1 MTKETVTVGLPKG
14 MESRPVAI
22 LVQIASQFKSKIY
35 LECENKRVNAKS
47 IMGMMTLGLDKGAE
61 ISVEAEGEDEA
72 QAVGEITAY
81 LKNEKTKEA

>member
-47 IMGMMTLGLDKGAE
+47 IMGVMMLAAEYGSTLRLSFNGK
-61 ISVEAEGEDEA
+61 DE
-72 QAVGEITAY
+72 
-81 LKNEKTKEA
+81 KEACSAITRLFTDNFNEEY